1 MTFKLTTELANHL
14 EQEIHTKL
22 VKAVEDQTKEY
33 NKMWAEREAKGE
45 KFHTIFDVNY
55 RGDLVEKPRV
65 WREDANAGYIFIQ
78 FATRDNN
85 QPDYLRPMTCTVD
98 YKGCKR
104 NAKFQA
110 ERSIGLFESRI
121 NGHLAVTDK
130 IEVIRLRLGNK
141 NLIHGF
147 VAGDTKDAEEF
158 SIHTQMIWNYRYGAN
173 SANGYLTQ
181 YVQFRSD
188 RRGARQEGK
197 TVLQRATEAEK
208 QAKADAKQA
217 ELVAKNEAKW
227 ERFAKLPDQID
238 RWADKEIKKL
248 AKELSPE
255 GIQAAKER
263 TEARFHGV
271 TFDKDWYVK
280 NLTRELEV
288 VEHYKKQVQAYLNN
302 EPAVRK
308 LFSLDC
314 NNREHFKAAIW

>member
-1 MTFKLTTELANHL
+1 MFKLPTELAKHL

-22 VKAVEDQTKEY
+22 TKAVEDQAKGY

-45 KFHTIFDVNY
+45 KFHTTFELNY
-55 RGDLVEKPRV
+55 RGRMVEKPRV
-65 WREDANAGYIFIQ
+65 WREEANAGYIFIK

-98 YKGCKR
+98 YEGCKR
-104 NAKFQA
+104 NAKIQA
-110 ERSIGLFESRI
+110 KHSIGLFESRI

-130 IEVIRLRLGNK
+130 IEVISLRLGDQ

-248 AKELSPE
+248 TKELSPK
-255 GIQAAKER
+255 GIQAAKEH

-271 TFDKDWYVK
+271 IFDKDWYVK
-280 NLTRELEV
+280 NLTQELKV

-302 EPAVRK
+302 EPAVRE
-308 LFSLDC
+308 LFGLDC